1 MSAQA
6 SRIGR
11 GTRIL
16 PWCGHSWKRR
26 PISDC
31 HGRPKGAS
39 MGQDLPLVGVTA
51 CRRMIGAHPFHI
63 AGDKYLRAVADGA
76 NAMPLV
82 IPAFGAQIKIELLL
96 DRLDG
101 VLVTGSVSNVEPARY
116 GGPPGVAGTAH
127 DPARDA
133 TTLP

>member
-1 MSAQA
+1 MSARA

-39 MGQDLPLVGVTA
+39 MGKTLPLVGVTA
-51 CRRMIGAHPFHI
+51 CWRMIGAHPFHI
-63 AGDKYLRAVADGA
+63 AGDKYLRAVAEGA

-82 IPAFGAQIKIELLL
+82 IPACDAQIEIECVLA
-96 DRLDG
+96 RRDG
-101 VLVTGSVSNVEPARY
+101 VLVTGSVSNVVPA
-116 GGPPGVAGTAH
+116 
-127 DPARDA
+127 
-133 TTLP
+133 